1 MCMREREKKVRE
13 RDIKLI
19 EREREDGGWVVSAHR
34 HEERIACV
42 GTNQCVSIAQPQRM
56 PAHSAHHNADS
67 AGTER
72 EQGA

>member
-1 MCMREREKKVRE
+1 M
-13 RDIKLI
+13 
-19 EREREDGGWVVSAHR
+19 VSAHR

-42 GTNQCVSIAQPQRM
+42 GTHQCVSIAQPQRM

-67 AGTER
+67 AGIER